1 MFKVKK
7 YHDIKCENCK
17 TLINVDEYM
26 KNKDYDKIGNKYIK
40 FLADFNGACESIYD
54 LRTLI

>member
-1 MFKVKK
+1 MKK

-26 KNKDYDKIGNKYIK
+26 KNKDYDKIGNKCIFYCPVCGCQTKPKEIK
-40 FLADFNGACESIYD
+40 
-54 LRTLI
+54 